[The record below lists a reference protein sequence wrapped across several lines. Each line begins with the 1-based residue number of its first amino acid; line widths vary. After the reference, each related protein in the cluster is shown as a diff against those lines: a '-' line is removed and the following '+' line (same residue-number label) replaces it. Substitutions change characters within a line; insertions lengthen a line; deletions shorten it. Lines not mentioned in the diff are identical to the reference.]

1 MRLSTYIQRTRALGD
16 AKIPSL
22 VIDQLAERI
31 AKGSDLTALLKKRS
45 TTLTPRILLG
55 VWRAQRRYA
64 AHMAHLDE
72 VAQARREAGQNAIV
86 PALLKQTLAPHEV
99 AVLQR
104 ATVMAPSGRAAE
116 HRRRDAIKEAVV
128 LFNACVA
135 LTRRD
140 GAVVV
145 STPGFEAPTA
155 ADDATDGES
164 TAPVAAA
171 SDADGSEAVVG
182 DATEGEAPSASADP
196 HPLAGESTM
205 GELKGDTWR
214 HLRRLESAGEIT
226 LSIEPPL
233 ERFLEKLKTRGAEL
247 SALTSGYTAEEF
259 LDALVMPDVAY
270 WAAALNDEEAVLLAT
285 RDACNAWFDL
295 LTAERPAQVQYASVW
310 LPSDGKIG
318 VAVITREGRVLG
330 TGEGEGEGDI
340 VAAVESIVGGHPIE
354 ALIVTC
360 EDPEDARI
368 AVLSEGFSSFECL
381 LGDALALEAGIEPM
395 AEEAEGQA
403 LFALVA
409 GRRRVRPLK
418 YWGQT
423 DPIEISLVQ
432 AQHEVTGLEDALGDM
447 RILAFAGVKP
457 EDLARKTSAKSG
469 RRAPAPP
476 LNPLIKSVD
485 DLRPGLEVNGLVTN
499 ITQFGAFVNIGLSHE
514 GLVHVS
520 ELADH
525 FVNDPK
531 EVVQVNQAVK
541 ARVLGVDRARRRIS
555 LSLRPDRSA
564 PSARPAEGGGQRVAG
579 TPGDKVRLDDIPGT
593 RGERRRGIGAER
605 GRAATGANRAQALRD
620 LENLFKK

>member
-16 AKIPSL
+16 AKIPSP

-31 AKGSDLTALLKKRS
+31 AQGSDLTALLKKRS

-55 VWRAQRRYA
+55 VWRAQRRHA
-64 AHMAHLDE
+64 AHMAHLDD
-72 VAQARREAGQNAIV
+72 VARARREAGQDAIV
-86 PALLKQTLAPHEV
+86 PSLLKQTLAPHEV

-104 ATVMAPSGRAAE
+104 AVTMAPSGRAAE
-116 HRRRDAIKEAVV
+116 HRRRDALKEAVA

-135 LTRRD
+135 LTRRN
-140 GAVVV
+140 GQVRVA
-145 STPGFEAPTA
+145 TPGMEPDDLSLEDAPYDDDDDDAQATETEAEPTGDAAEAAEAP
-155 ADDATDGES
+155 
-164 TAPVAAA
+164 V
-171 SDADGSEAVVG
+171 
-182 DATEGEAPSASADP
+182 DP
-196 HPLAGESTM
+196 HPLAGVHPL
-205 GELKGDTWR
+205 GELKGDAWR
-214 HLRRLESAGEIT
+214 QLRRFEAAGEIS
-226 LSIEPPL
+226 LRIEPPMD
-233 ERFLEKLKTRGAEL
+233 RFLEKLNARGAEL
-247 SALTSGYTAEEF
+247 SALTSGLTADEF
-259 LDALVMPDVAY
+259 LAALVMTDVAH

-285 RDACNAWFDL
+285 LDACNLYFDL
-295 LTAERPAQVQYASVW
+295 LTAERPTQVLYASVW
-310 LPSDGKIG
+310 IPAKGSVG
-318 VAVITREGRVLG
+318 VAIITREGRLLE
-330 TGEGEGEGDI
+330 TGEGDGEI
-340 VAAVESIVGGHPIE
+340 VAAVEAIVGGHPIE
-354 ALIVTC
+354 ALIVTS
-360 EDPEDARI
+360 EDPVDARI
-368 AVLSEGFSSFECL
+368 AALEEGFSSFECL
-381 LGDALALEAGIEPM
+381 VGDPLALHAGTEAM
-395 AEEAEGQA
+395 AEEAQGAA
-403 LFALVA
+403 LLALVA

-423 DPIEISLVQ
+423 DPIAIPLVEAQ
-432 AQHEVTGLEDALGDM
+432 AEVTDLAEALAEM

-457 EDLARKTSAKSG
+457 EDLARKTTAKAG

-476 LNPLIKSVD
+476 LNPLIKSVE

-564 PSARPAEGGGQRVAG
+564 PSARPEEGGQRAPG

-605 GRAATGANRAQALRD
+605 GRAATGASRAQALRD
-620 LENLFKK
+620 LENLFKKK

>member
-45 TTLTPRILLG
+45 PTLTPRILLG

-64 AHMAHLDE
+64 AHMVHLDD
-72 VAQARREAGQNAIV
+72 VAALRREAGQDAIV

-116 HRRRDAIKEAVV
+116 HRRRDAIKEAVA
-128 LFNACVA
+128 LFSACVA

-140 GAVVV
+140 GLVIV
-145 STPGFEAPTA
+145 STPGFEAASPLSDVSEA
-155 ADDATDGES
+155 QVES
-164 TAPVAAA
+164 AKAPKAAA
-171 SDADGSEAVVG
+171 SDADAPEG
-182 DATEGEAPSASADP
+182 DASESAASDVPGSGDP
-196 HPLAGESTM
+196 HPLAGTSTM
-205 GELKGDTWR
+205 GEVKGDAWR

-226 LSIEPPL
+226 LHIEPPM
-233 ERFLEKLKTRGAEL
+233 ERFLEKLNSRGAEL
-247 SALTSGYTAEEF
+247 SSLTSGFSAEEF
-259 LDALVMPDVAY
+259 LDTLVMPDVAF

-285 RDACNAWFDL
+285 RDACNVWFDL

-310 LPSDGKIG
+310 IPRTGKIG
-318 VAVITREGRVLG
+318 VAIINREGRVLG
-330 TGEGEGEGDI
+330 TGEGEGDI
-340 VAAVESIVGGHPIE
+340 VAAVETIVGGHPIE
-354 ALIVTC
+354 ALVVTC
-360 EDPEDARI
+360 EDPEDERFA
-368 AVLSEGFSSFECL
+368 ALEEGFSSFECL
-381 LGDALALEAGIEPM
+381 VGDALALEAGVEPM
-395 AEEAEGQA
+395 LEDAEGPA
-403 LFALVA
+403 LLALVA

-423 DPIEISLVQ
+423 DPVEIPLVLEQ
-432 AQHEVTGLEDALGDM
+432 DEVTNLEDALADM

-457 EDLARKTSAKSG
+457 DDLARKTSSKAG
-469 RRAPAPP
+469 RRAAAPP
-476 LNPLIKSVD
+476 LNPLIKSVE
-485 DLRPGLEVNGLVTN
+485 DLRPGLEVNGLITN

-564 PSARPAEGGGQRVAG
+564 PSARPAEGGERVAG

-593 RGERRRGIGAER
+593 RGERRRGIGSER

-620 LENLFKK
+620 LENLFKKK